1 MNMCPSQVSPPRTPG
16 NNEYVPPHVSPPR
29 TPGSNEYVPLPKGAA
44 TVVVSGGGYRR
55 VAARGGGDR
64 VDSGVVALLDLVDKR
79 RRKSFPRR
87 SGGPGIRRVVA
98 GKWER
103 RESMYFPPGSLTYN
117 QKKQDKIATLH
128 NEGLKNC
135 LQKVETA
142 SGLLPPLDDQA
153 TASEEIVTASG
164 LLAVI
169 KKP

>member
-1 MNMCPSQVSPPRTPG
+1 MVAR
-16 NNEYVPPHVSPPR
+16 
-29 TPGSNEYVPLPKGAA
+29 GA
-44 TVVVSGGGYRR
+44 VVTSWRWRLWWRVGGEDGDGE
-55 VAARGGGDR
+55 VAVAVCGGDGEARGGEWWRLTWGIGDKL
-64 VDSGVVALLDLVDKR
+64 ALFR
-79 RRKSFPRR
+79 WKSIQKL
-87 SGGPGIRRVVA
+87 GIYLNLLHCHPNSMHVIA
-98 GKWER
+98 QLI
-103 RESMYFPPGSLTYN
+103 ESPV
-117 QKKQDKIATLH
+117 DKIATLH